1 MNFYKEQ
8 ERSKRY
14 SVILALAFIL
24 SVIIVVFAVGMIF
37 ITINVLYMHEE
48 AHSDFTLSPFYILKS
63 ASWFAIICSFLSVFF
78 VIAYGAIKKN
88 DDLAKGGDTVANELG
103 GKLLLAESANK
114 KEKILINVV
123 DEISI
128 ASGISSPPIYIME
141 NKHINAFVA
150 GTTYDNTVLGITR
163 GAIEL
168 LEREEL
174 QGVVAHEFSHIFNG
188 DIKLNNYTTSFV
200 SGIMYI
206 FLIGMEFIFPSRFG
220 KIDDKKIEDYY
231 WGLLFSPIA
240 IFGGFILAILGSLG
254 MALASFIQF
263 LINHQR
269 EFFADASAVQFTR
282 YPQGIA
288 NALKKVGQYG
298 YKFANAN
305 VGYYSHIFFATW
317 SSPATDKRIYKI
329 EPRWN
334 GKYINTEKKRKEIF
348 KEPEPKKPINT
359 LTVAY
364 LLNQLSNIGNIDSKQ
379 LLHAKKVLDMI
390 PQDLKQSAKNPLEAE
405 FIIYALLFDADADTR
420 RIQAELTARKLFPN
434 NPLKQE
440 AVRRRLFIIYDN
452 TSFLERAAYLD
463 IIHICTAALK
473 AISSEQYATFKELA
487 NELTLYDKHISTFE
501 WCIKYI
507 VFYPLD
513 MTFGLRKPPLEI
525 HTHVGAFKKELEILL
540 SAVAYTQ
547 CKNDKKAAAI
557 FDNIKKQSGITSI
570 QYMPYNEF
578 LQKDFIK
585 AIDEIQNSKP
595 LVRRKVME
603 TAIMILGNDNE
614 ISHKD
619 LAVIHALSE
628 ALHLPLG
635 IEA

>member
-14 SVILALAFIL
+14 SVILTLVFIL
-24 SVIIVVFAVGMIF
+24 SVVIVVFAVGMIF
-37 ITINVLYMHEE
+37 IAIDVYVFKE
-48 AHSDFTLSPFYILKS
+48 AYSRLTLSPFYILS
-63 ASWFAIICSFLSVFF
+63 NASPFVIICSFLGVFF
-78 VIAYGAIKKN
+78 VIVFGAIKKN
-88 DDLAKGGDTVANELG
+88 DDLAKGGDAVANELG

-114 KEKILINVV
+114 KEKILMNVV

-150 GTTYDNTVLGITR
+150 GSTYDNVVLGVTR
-163 GAIEL
+163 GAVEL
-168 LEREEL
+168 LEREEI

-220 KIDDKKIEDYY
+220 KIEDKKIEDNFWSYS
-231 WGLLFSPIA
+231 SPIL
-240 IFGGFILAILGSLG
+240 IFGGFMLAILGALG

-298 YKFANAN
+298 YKLANAN
-305 VGYYSHIFFATW
+305 VGYYSHIFFASW

-329 EPRWN
+329 EPRWDGN
-334 GKYINTEKKRKEIF
+334 YIHVEKKRREVF
-348 KEPEPKKPINT
+348 KESEPKKAINT

-364 LLNQLSNIGNIDSKQ
+364 LLNQLANTGNIDPNQ
-379 LLHAKKVLDMI
+379 LSHAKKILDTI
-390 PQDLKQSAKNPLEAE
+390 PQNLKQNAKNPLEAE
-405 FIIYALLFDADADTR
+405 FIICALLFDTDIGIRKT
-420 RIQAELTARKLFPN
+420 QAEIAAQKLFPN
-434 NPLKQE
+434 DSLKQQT
-440 AVRRRLFIIYDN
+440 AMKRLFAAYSDI
-452 TSFLERAAYLD
+452 SFLERTAYLD
-463 IIHICTAALK
+463 IIHICAATLK
-473 AISSEQYATFKELA
+473 TISPEQYATFKELA
-487 NELTLYDKHISTFE
+487 NELIEYDKHVSAFE
-501 WCIKYI
+501 WCMKYI

-547 CKNDKKAAAI
+547 YGNDKKAAVI
-557 FDNIKKQSGITSI
+557 FEDIKKQSGITSM
-570 QYMPYNEF
+570 QYTPYSEF
-578 LQKDFIK
+578 SQKDFIK
-585 AIDEIQNSKP
+585 VIDEIQNSKP
-595 LVRRKVME
+595 LIRRKIME
-603 TAIMILGNDNE
+603 MAILTLSHDKE

-619 LAVIHALSE
+619 LAIIHALSE

-635 IEA
+635 AQT